1 MYKIVLIIF
10 IVFLVL
16 SIFILAQQGDNTE
29 KAEITVEE
37 VKAKLDSSENVFL
50 LDVRTEQEFE
60 GNLGHIEGA
69 VLIPISQLSKRLD
82 ELEKH
87 KDSEIIA
94 ICRSGNRSGIA
105 TSILR
110 KEGFNAVNMVGG
122 MIAYNAMEKNA
133 KDEEE
138 KDKEALKETNI
149 DHQ

>member
-1 MYKIVLIIF
+1 MYKIGLIIV

-37 VKAKLDSSENVFL
+37 VKAKMDSSENVFL

-69 VLIPISQLSKRLD
+69 VLIPISQLSKRMD

-87 KDSEIIA
+87 KDKEIIA

-105 TSILR
+105 TSMLR
-110 KEGFNAVNMVGG
+110 KEGFNAINMTGG
-122 MIAYNAMEKNA
+122 MIAYRAMEKKSEN
-133 KDEEE
+133 EE
-138 KDKEALKETNI
+138 KKDTKVPAAINK